1 MYFIYVV
8 NNYNQLSLA
17 KRNDP
22 SKIGLGL
29 IQSNPLKDLKES
41 VPREEE
47 IVPQNNRVNSDLTF
61 NPPKALQISQSL
73 ALQQYQ
79 PNLFLNNTRLFYKYI
94 LYIYPEFMKYLIWFH
109 HPRASEQPTTYFF
122 LYMCSSLTIVSI
134 IAILVSVELK

>member
-22 SKIGLGL
+22 SNMLE
-29 IQSNPLKDLKES
+29 SNPLKDLKES

-61 NPPKALQISQSL
+61 NPPKVLQISQSL
-73 ALQQYQ
+73 ALQQY
-79 PNLFLNNTRLFYKYI
+79 
-94 LYIYPEFMKYLIWFH
+94 
-109 HPRASEQPTTYFF
+109 
-122 LYMCSSLTIVSI
+122 
-134 IAILVSVELK
+134 

>member
-22 SKIGLGL
+22 SNMFE
-29 IQSNPLKDLKES
+29 SNPLKDLKES

-61 NPPKALQISQSL
+61 NPPKVLQISQSL
-73 ALQQYQ
+73 ALQQY
-79 PNLFLNNTRLFYKYI
+79 
-94 LYIYPEFMKYLIWFH
+94 
-109 HPRASEQPTTYFF
+109 
-122 LYMCSSLTIVSI
+122 
-134 IAILVSVELK
+134 